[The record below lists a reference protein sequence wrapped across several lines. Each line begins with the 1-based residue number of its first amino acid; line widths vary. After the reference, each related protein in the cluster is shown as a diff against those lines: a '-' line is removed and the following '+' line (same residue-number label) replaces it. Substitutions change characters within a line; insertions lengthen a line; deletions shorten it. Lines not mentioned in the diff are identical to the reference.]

1 MTCFALQLSSFV
13 YYLIAAL
20 IFASPLVSLF
30 FGFVSI
36 GFWCGPKSLV
46 HCIAFSL
53 TQCVSSYF
61 FPDAN
66 VFTQMNSLDL
76 FSFYL
81 AFRSGNGCTVP
92 SSRKCMGKKLRH
104 GSNAKAYITLNKY
117 LTCNDGKLAS
127 VTKWDFFYCSCWV
140 SAHSLCFTSAA
151 LEKRVNNNGK
161 FNGFDEQEKGQWR
174 QRGGAL

>member
-36 GFWCGPKSLV
+36 GFCCGPKSLV

-53 TQCVSSYF
+53 TQCMSSYF

-81 AFRSGNGCTVP
+81 AFRSGDGCTVP
-92 SSRKCMGKKLRH
+92 ISRKCMGKKLRH

-127 VTKWDFFYCSCWV
+127 VTKWDFFYCSC
-140 SAHSLCFTSAA
+140 
-151 LEKRVNNNGK
+151 
-161 FNGFDEQEKGQWR
+161 
-174 QRGGAL
+174 